1 MGLILEGIESN
12 FHYLIIKQ
20 VFLVLLKHYLNAQEG
35 ILCDNTLTLT
45 LLRALTEQGK
55 SNYLN
60 LYPLTTN
67 QCLVT
72 DL

>member
-45 LLRALTEQGK
+45 LYYVR
-55 SNYLN
+55 
-60 LYPLTTN
+60 
-67 QCLVT
+67 
-72 DL
+72 